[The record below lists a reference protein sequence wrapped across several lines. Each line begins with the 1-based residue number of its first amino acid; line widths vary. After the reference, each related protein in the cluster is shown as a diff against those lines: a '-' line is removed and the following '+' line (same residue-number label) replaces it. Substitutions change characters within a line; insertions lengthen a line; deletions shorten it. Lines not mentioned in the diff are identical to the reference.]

1 MLQTIRFSSRR
12 TIGVAA
18 GVPSEA
24 DATASDAAAEVV
36 ELCSESGAAEA
47 AVVVSGAG
55 REDFREADFFVFVIM
70 IGQFLPCVSRVD
82 AMQSL
87 FASDTIIDNSSRG
100 DPERIGCLGKSH
112 KPAAQAQGR
121 KNTAAPARMIFPSRS
136 RRGRHGRPARDYLSR
151 GNRQDR

>member
-82 AMQSL
+82 RCKVYL
-87 FASDTIIDNSSRG
+87 H
-100 DPERIGCLGKSH
+100 RI
-112 KPAAQAQGR
+112 R
-121 KNTAAPARMIFPSRS
+121 
-136 RRGRHGRPARDYLSR
+136 
-151 GNRQDR
+151 

>member
-24 DATASDAAAEVV
+24 DATASNAAAEVV

-87 FASDTIIDNSSRG
+87 FASDTIIDNYSRG
-100 DPERIGCLGKSH
+100 DPERIGCLGKKTGAPCERSDGKIP
-112 KPAAQAQGR
+112 KPA
-121 KNTAAPARMIFPSRS
+121 
-136 RRGRHGRPARDYLSR
+136 RG
-151 GNRQDR
+151 

>member
-47 AVVVSGAG
+47 AVVVAGAG

-70 IGQFLPCVSRVD
+70 IGQFLPCVSRVG

-100 DPERIGCLGKSH
+100 DPERIGCLGK
-112 KPAAQAQGR
+112 
-121 KNTAAPARMIFPSRS
+121 NTGAPCERSDGKIPKPSR
-136 RRGRHGRPARDYLSR
+136 G
-151 GNRQDR
+151 

>member
-36 ELCSESGAAEA
+36 ELCSESGTAEA

-70 IGQFLPCVSRVD
+70 IGQFLPCVSRVG

-100 DPERIGCLGKSH
+100 DPERIGCLGK
-112 KPAAQAQGR
+112 
-121 KNTAAPARMIFPSRS
+121 NTGAPCERSDGKIPKPSR
-136 RRGRHGRPARDYLSR
+136 G
-151 GNRQDR
+151 